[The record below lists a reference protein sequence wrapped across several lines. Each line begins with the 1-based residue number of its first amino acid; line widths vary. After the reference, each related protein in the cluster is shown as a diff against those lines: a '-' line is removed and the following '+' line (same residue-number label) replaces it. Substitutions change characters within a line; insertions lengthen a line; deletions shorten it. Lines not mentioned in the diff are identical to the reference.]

1 MRPSSGL
8 SLLVSAASLLAVGTL
23 GAPWFPIAGR
33 FGGGGHQLFQTSDAC
48 MACHN
53 GLVTPSGE
61 DVSIGSTW
69 RATIMA
75 NSARDPYWQASVRRE
90 VLDHPGVRSE
100 IEDECSKCHMP
111 MMRRQA
117 HADGERGEVL
127 SRLPLGR
134 SQEPLDLLAAD
145 GVSCTVCHQIMP
157 DKLGLPESFV
167 GGFVI
172 DSTTP
177 FGQRVVFGPF
187 EVDAGRQRI
196 MHSSSEFQATTGL
209 HIRESSLCATC
220 HTLFTEARDSSGK
233 VIGRLPE
240 QVPFL
245 EWQASDYATEGNS
258 QSCQSC
264 HMPVVTD
271 SVAISSVW
279 GMPRK
284 GLARHEFRGGNFLM
298 LRMLSRYRTELAVDA
313 LPSELELAAR
323 RTVDHL
329 ANETARMTLQGVR
342 LDRAEGRL
350 LADVVIRNLTG
361 HKLPTGYPSRRAW
374 LHVVV
379 RDRSDRIVFES
390 GSLAANGSIV
400 GNDNDA
406 DATKFEP
413 HYRDVHSSEEVQIY
427 ESIMA
432 DAKGL
437 PTTGLLSAVRFV
449 KDNRLLPLGFVKKGA
464 SQDIA
469 VQGTAMEDGDFG
481 EGSDRVRYAVS
492 VTPGDAPFRVQ
503 AELLFQPIAYRWAR
517 NLSTVPAS
525 EAQRFVSYYEAMSAG
540 SATQL
545 GVDSATVR

>member
-1 MRPSSGL
+1 MRSSSGL
-8 SLLVSAASLLAVGTL
+8 SLVVSAASLLALGTL
-23 GAPWFPIAGR
+23 GVPWFPLRVGLGAE
-33 FGGGGHQLFQTSDAC
+33 GHQLFQTADAC

-69 RATIMA
+69 RATMMA

-90 VLDHPGVRSE
+90 VHDNPRVKE
-100 IEDECSKCHMP
+100 EVEDECSKCHMP
-111 MMRRQA
+111 MMQRQA
-117 HADGERGEVL
+117 HMDGIRGDVL

-145 GVSCTVCHQIMP
+145 GVSCTLCHQIMP

-177 FGQRVVFGPF
+177 FGERPVFGPF
-187 EVDAGRQRI
+187 EVDSGRQRI
-196 MHSSSEFQATTGL
+196 MHSSSEFRATAGA

-220 HTLFTEARDSSGK
+220 HTLFTEARDDAGK

-245 EWQASDYATEGNS
+245 EWKASDYASAENG

-264 HMPVVTD
+264 HMPVVSD

-279 GMPRK
+279 GRPRA
-284 GLARHEFRGGNFLM
+284 GVARHDFRGGNFLM
-298 LRMLSRYRTELAVDA
+298 LRMLSRYRTELAVEA

-323 RTVDHL
+323 RTVEHL
-329 ANETARMTLQGVR
+329 ANETARVALHDVR
-342 LDRAEGRL
+342 LDRGRL
-350 LADVVIRNLTG
+350 VADVVVRNLTG

-379 RDRSDRIVFES
+379 RDRSNRVVFES
-390 GSLAANGSIV
+390 GAMAPNGSIV

-406 DATKFEP
+406 DPTKFEP
-413 HYRDVHSSEEVQIY
+413 HHSVVSKSEDVQIY

-432 DAKGL
+432 DVTGL
-437 PTTGLLSAVRFV
+437 PTTGLLRGVRFA
-449 KDNRLLPLGFVKKGA
+449 KDNRLLPLGFVKNTA

-469 VQGTAMEDGDFG
+469 VQGAATNDVDFVG
-481 EGSDRVRYAVS
+481 GQDRVGYAVA
-492 VTPGDAPFRVQ
+492 VTPADGPFRVQ
-503 AELLFQPIAYRWAR
+503 AQLLFQPIAYRWAR
-517 NLSTVPAS
+517 NLASVPAT
-525 EAQRFVSYYEAMSAG
+525 EAQRFVSYYDAMAAG

-545 GVDSATVR
+545 ASDSAIVR